1 MVASFAG
8 CGAWADDLFCEGEGC
23 GWSPGA
29 WQRLQT
35 LANPGPPP
43 PDPTNRWADTAEVIA
58 LGERLYND
66 TAFSGPSRL
75 ADSLGRTTTQ
85 GRAPAGTPI
94 NISCATCHDVRRGG
108 VDISS
113 APGNVSVGAGVTD
126 VNAQPTINA
135 GYRKTVF
142 WNGRLDSLWG
152 LNLVVAESGTT
163 LNGNRL
169 QTAHVLA
176 DKYAS
181 DLDSLFGAVLPTN
194 WRDRVATLPASGKP
208 TVDAYEGLNDSDKA
222 LANTLL
228 VLWAKSI
235 AAYERTLISRN
246 SDFDKFVAE
255 GPGSKRIS
263 ERAKAGARLFVG
275 KAGCSDCHNSPL
287 LSDSKFHNAAVLQA
301 GPAVPTESD
310 CPAGGVCDCAPQTDT
325 HPGPKNCIPWG
336 AYDGIDKLQKN
347 AFRRDGTWSDD
358 PADVS
363 RMSFVS
369 MTLDGKLIGGYR
381 TPSLRNV
388 ALTAPYMHTGGLATL
403 EDVVA
408 HYNKGGE
415 VNTPGAPSAQ
425 IRPLYL
431 DTREQNAL
439 VEFMKSL
446 TGDALPAELT
456 AAPVLP

>member
-1 MVASFAG
+1 
-8 CGAWADDLFCEGEGC
+8 
-23 GWSPGA
+23 
-29 WQRLQT
+29 
-35 LANPGPPP
+35 
-43 PDPTNRWADTAEVIA
+43 
-58 LGERLYND
+58 
-66 TAFSGPSRL
+66 
-75 ADSLGRTTTQ
+75 
-85 GRAPAGTPI
+85 
-94 NISCATCHDVRRGG
+94 
-108 VDISS
+108 
-113 APGNVSVGAGVTD
+113 
-126 VNAQPTINA
+126 
-135 GYRKTVF
+135 
-142 WNGRLDSLWG
+142 
-152 LNLVVAESGTT
+152 
-163 LNGNRL
+163 
-169 QTAHVLA
+169 
-176 DKYAS
+176 
-181 DLDSLFGAVLPTN
+181 
-194 WRDRVATLPASGKP
+194 
-208 TVDAYEGLNDSDKA
+208 
-222 LANTLL
+222 
-228 VLWAKSI
+228 
-235 AAYERTLISRN
+235 
-246 SDFDKFVAE
+246 
-255 GPGSKRIS
+255 
-263 ERAKAGARLFVG
+263 
-275 KAGCSDCHNSPL
+275 
-287 LSDSKFHNAAVLQA
+287 
-301 GPAVPTESD
+301 VPTESD
-310 CPAGGVCDCAPQTDT
+310 CPAGGGCDCAPQTDT

-369 MTLDGKLIGGYR
+369 MTLDPKLIGGYR